1 MTTATA
7 QIADPIA
14 EAERLAAAAAEEDI
28 PLRMMGGVAVA
39 IRCAS
44 ARKPPLHREY
54 ADIDIVAPAR
64 KGRAIRG
71 LMDGLGY
78 EQDQAFNAL
87 HGGHRLYFWDPVN
100 ERQVDVFLDKIEMCH
115 AFDFSKR
122 LDVDAKT
129 LSLADLLLLKLQ
141 IVEANQKDYLDMLAL
156 LSDHDLT
163 DDDKGINVRYVS
175 GLAADDWGLWRTTTH
190 SAERLD
196 HVARELHGFEHTA
209 RVHDQIRALLAGLEE
224 APKSR
229 GWKLRAKVGER
240 RRWYAVPEEEH

>member
-1 MTTATA
+1 MTTATTP
-7 QIADPIA
+7 IADPIA
-14 EAERLAAAAAEEDI
+14 EGDRLVAAGAEGEI

-39 IRCAS
+39 IRCES
-44 ARKPPLHREY
+44 ARRPPLHRKY
-54 ADIDIVAPAR
+54 ADIDVVAPAR
-64 KGRAIRG
+64 KGRAIRE

-100 ERQVDVFLDKIEMCH
+100 ERQVDVFLDKVEMCH

-122 LDVDAKT
+122 IDVDEKT

-141 IVEANQKDYLDMLAL
+141 IVETNQKDYLDMLAL

-163 DDDKGINVRYVS
+163 DDDAGINVRYVS
-175 GLAADDWGLWRTTTH
+175 SMAANDWGLWRTTTH

-196 HVARELHGFEHTA
+196 QIARELDGFEHTA
-209 RVHDQIRALLAGLEE
+209 RVHEQIRALLAALEDT
-224 APKSR
+224 PKSR

-240 RRWYAVPEEEH
+240 RRWYALPEEEH

>member
-1 MTTATA
+1 VTTATTP
-7 QIADPIA
+7 IAEPIA
-14 EAERLAAAAAEEDI
+14 EAERLAAAGAEEDI

-39 IRCAS
+39 IRCPS
-44 ARKPPLHREY
+44 ARRPPLHREY
-54 ADIDIVAPAR
+54 ADIDVVAPAR
-64 KGRAIRG
+64 RGRAMRD

-100 ERQVDVFLDKIEMCH
+100 ERQVDVFLDKVEMCH

-122 LDVDAKT
+122 IGIDEKT

-141 IVEANQKDYLDMLAL
+141 IVETNHKDYLDMLAL

-175 GLAADDWGLWRTTTH
+175 ELGADDWGLWRTITH

-196 HVARELHGFEHTA
+196 HIARELDGFEHA
-209 RVHDQIRALLAGLEE
+209 AHIHEQIRALLRRLE
-224 APKSR
+224 
-229 GWKLRAKVGER
+229 
-240 RRWYAVPEEEH
+240 

>member
-1 MTTATA
+1 MTTVTA

-14 EAERLAAAAAEEDI
+14 EAERLVAAGAEGEI
-28 PLRMMGGVAVA
+28 PLRVMGGVAVA
-39 IRCAS
+39 IRCES
-44 ARKPPLHREY
+44 ARRPPLDREY
-54 ADIDIVAPAR
+54 ADIDVVAPAR
-64 KGRAIRG
+64 KGRPIRE

-122 LDVDAKT
+122 IDVDART
-129 LSLADLLLLKLQ
+129 LPLADLLLLKLQ
-141 IVEANQKDYLDMLAL
+141 IVETNQKDYLDMLAL

-163 DDDKGINVRYVS
+163 DDDEGINVRYVS
-175 GLAADDWGLWRTTTH
+175 GLASEDWGLWRTTTH

-196 HVARELHGFEHTA
+196 HVARELDGFEHRA
-209 RVHDQIRALLAGLEE
+209 RVHDQIRALLAALEE

>member
-14 EAERLAAAAAEEDI
+14 EAGRLVAAGAEQDI
-28 PLRMMGGVAVA
+28 LLRMIGGVAVA
-39 IRCAS
+39 IRCGS

-54 ADIDIVAPAR
+54 VDIDVVAPAR
-64 KGRAIRG
+64 RGRAIRD

-78 EQDQAFNAL
+78 EQDQSFNAL

-100 ERQVDVFLDKIEMCH
+100 ERQVDVFLDKMEMCH

-122 LDVDAKT
+122 IDIDAQT

-141 IVEANQKDYLDMLAL
+141 IVETNHKDYLDMLAL
-156 LSDHDLT
+156 LTDHDLT
-163 DDDKGINVRYVS
+163 DDDGGINVRYMS
-175 GLAADDWGLWRTTTH
+175 ELAADDWGLWRTTTS
-190 SAERLD
+190 SAERVD
-196 HVARELHGFEHTA
+196 QIARELEGFEQTT
-209 RVHDQIRALLAGLEE
+209 RVHDQIRTLLTALEE
-224 APKSR
+224 TPKSR
-229 GWKLRAKVGER
+229 RWKMRAKVGER